1 VNFDTIIPVGG
12 LVLSIVLTL
21 YGVMGLQTGEVTGQ
35 SMAFY
40 TKQTYTGKKASM
52 LSIAW
57 IVCGLLG
64 TVAFGGHLAGFRP
77 AAPLY
82 NFFMDMLKSG

>member
-1 VNFDTIIPVGG
+1 MNFDTIIPVGG
-12 LVLSIVLTL
+12 LVLTMTL
-21 YGVMGLQTGEVTGQ
+21 YGIMGLQTGEVTGQ

-57 IVCGLLG
+57 ILYGLLG
-64 TVAFGGHLAGFRP
+64 TVAFGGHLAGLRP